1 MSCQGH
7 LESIGGPEHFNRLCK
22 SIRVRLCCD
31 SAPEGDAVISLEA
44 NTERRIAG
52 ILSGMLIALL
62 MVVGVACGDASDDED
77 LKPAVVEALDA
88 LAKELVSD
96 RPVDAD
102 AYADRLGV
110 YLEAHPAFFGSGI
123 ALLDASGEVMST
135 PYVYRTG
142 DDYSVTDLHVP
153 SYRVEDQDWF
163 TGPMEA
169 DAAVWTEPYFDAGGG
184 DIWMITRSVPLRD
197 AERVFAIVTTDLA
210 VDDPNE

>member
-1 MSCQGH
+1 M
-7 LESIGGPEHFNRLCK
+7 
-22 SIRVRLCCD
+22 
-31 SAPEGDAVISLEA
+31 SLEA
-44 NTERRIAG
+44 KKGRRTVG
-52 ILSGMLIALL
+52 ILSGMLIAVL
-62 MVVGVACGDASDDED
+62 MVVGVACADASEDED

-88 LAKELVSD
+88 LAEELVSD

-102 AYADRLGV
+102 AYTDRLRV

-123 ALLDASGEVMST
+123 ALLDVSGEVIST

-197 AERVFAIVTTDLA
+197 AEGVFAVVTTDLA

>member
-1 MSCQGH
+1 M
-7 LESIGGPEHFNRLCK
+7 
-22 SIRVRLCCD
+22 
-31 SAPEGDAVISLEA
+31 SLEA
-44 NTERRIAG
+44 KKGRRTVG
-52 ILSGMLIALL
+52 ILSGMLIAVL
-62 MVVGVACGDASDDED
+62 MVVGVACEDSSEDGD

-88 LAKELVSD
+88 LAEELVSD
-96 RPVDAD
+96 RPADAD
-102 AYADRLGV
+102 AYADRLRV

-123 ALLDASGEVMST
+123 ALLDASGEVIST

-197 AERVFAIVTTDLA
+197 AGQVFAVVTTDLA

>member
-1 MSCQGH
+1 M
-7 LESIGGPEHFNRLCK
+7 
-22 SIRVRLCCD
+22 
-31 SAPEGDAVISLEA
+31 SLEA
-44 NTERRIAG
+44 KTKLRLGN

-62 MVVGVACGDASDDED
+62 MVVGAACADASEDED
-77 LKPAVVEALDA
+77 LKPVVVEALDA
-88 LAKELVSD
+88 FADELVSD
-96 RPVDAD
+96 RLADAD
-102 AYADRLGV
+102 AYAERLRV

-123 ALLDASGEVMST
+123 ALLDSSGKVIST

-142 DDYSVTDLHVP
+142 DDYSVTDLAVP

-169 DAAVWTEPYFDAGGG
+169 DTAVWTEPYFDAGGG

-197 AERVFAIVTTDLA
+197 AGGVFAIVTTDLA